1 MNTTNLKLLALIL
14 MLFDHVAEFI
24 PGMPIWFHWIGR
36 ISAPIFFFCTVW
48 GLYYTHDRKKYLGRL
63 YVSGAAMGII
73 VYIFNNCCPNP
84 QRYITNNIF
93 VTLFLIGC
101 ISTMIEKWKEDRKKG
116 WKLFLIFFLQQAV
129 STALCIASGLLLY
142 GYGGYAL
149 TGALTGNLLFTEGS
163 FLFVFLGVLMYFTK
177 EKCGQLIAVYTAFSV
192 FMAFPSLADGGN
204 PQNLLYG
211 NYQWMMI
218 AALPFMLLYNG
229 EKGRG
234 FKYLFYVF
242 YPAHILILFLI
253 GNYAI

>member
-1 MNTTNLKLLALIL
+1 MNTTNMKLLALIL

-101 ISTMIEKWKEDRKKG
+101 ISMMIEKWKEDRKKG
-116 WKLFLIFFLQQAV
+116 WKLFLIFFFSYRDLYIHRTRRLQSHTHFHRMWKFIRLLRSQAHH
-129 STALCIASGLLLY
+129 Y
-142 GYGGYAL
+142 
-149 TGALTGNLLFTEGS
+149 
-163 FLFVFLGVLMYFTK
+163 
-177 EKCGQLIAVYTAFSV
+177 
-192 FMAFPSLADGGN
+192 
-204 PQNLLYG
+204 
-211 NYQWMMI
+211 
-218 AALPFMLLYNG
+218 
-229 EKGRG
+229 GRG
-234 FKYLFYVF
+234 TVKFPTGKLIF
-242 YPAHILILFLI
+242 ILISHKQ
-253 GNYAI
+253 A